1 MSHLEY
7 RICNIFVYLHRNSAT
22 FFDTFQAMD
31 SSYLGGLR
39 AALKAS
45 KIRQKRTPSKRL
57 KMKTKKKVKGTVARS
72 RGHTHEDKDILTS
85 EIRASVFRFL
95 NEKLYKCSSEDASRY
110 FLEDPSAFKVYHD
123 GFQNQLRKWPYD
135 PLTWAEEVI
144 KANFKRKPVV
154 ADMGCGDARLAL
166 RLGKAATV
174 YSFDLVAVNERVT
187 ACDMAHTPLAHSSV
201 DVVLFCLALMGTNC
215 RDFLY
220 EANRLLKMGF
230 VIILAIIIHFSGTLL
245 VVEVASRFGSSFK
258 TFLRL
263 LKPFGFEITQ
273 WEITKDTYFV
283 HGRLSKIKDVSN
295 LRVSSLPNITINPC
309 LYKKR

>member
-1 MSHLEY
+1 
-7 RICNIFVYLHRNSAT
+7 
-22 FFDTFQAMD
+22 MD
-31 SSYLGGLR
+31 SSYLRGLR
-39 AALKAS
+39 VALKAS
-45 KIRQKRTPSKRL
+45 EAPLKVTLSK
-57 KMKTKKKVKGTVARS
+57 KHKFKTKNKSKGGGVRS
-72 RGHTHEDKDILTS
+72 REHAHEGGDILTS
-85 EIRASVFRFL
+85 EIRASIFRFL

-110 FLEDPSAFKVYHD
+110 FSENPSAFKLYHE
-123 GFQNQLRKWPYD
+123 GFQNQLQKWPYD

-144 KANFKRKPVV
+144 RNGFKKKPVV

-166 RLGKAATV
+166 RLGKVATV
-174 YSFDLVAVNERVT
+174 HSFDLVAVNERVT

-230 VIILAIIIHFSGTLL
+230 VTIFTTNTHFSRTLL
-245 VVEVASRFGSSFK
+245 IVEVASRFGLSFK
-258 TFLRL
+258 KFLRL

-273 WEITKDTYFV
+273 WEITKDTYFA
-283 HGRLSKIKDVSN
+283 HGRLSKVKDISN
-295 LRVSSLPNITINPC
+295 LVVSSLPNVTINPC